1 MIQLIR
7 KTRKI
12 NKKRGS
18 RTCGGGCSK
27 KRRGA
32 GHRGGRGNAGSG
44 KEKKQKYTWF
54 QIYKPNHLGKY
65 GFQRADFLRADVL
78 GVNISF
84 LDQNLAEFEL
94 QGILEY
100 EGETPVV
107 DVTKIGYEK
116 VLGSGKVTKPLI
128 VKAPFFSERAKLKIE
143 EAGGQAISS

>member
-1 MIQLIR
+1 MIR
-7 KTRKI
+7 KSRKI

-65 GFQRADFLRADVL
+65 GFQRAGFLRSDMEGINV
-78 GVNISF
+78 SF
-84 LDQNLAEFEL
+84 LDQNLDALEAK
-94 QGILEY
+94 GALEY
-100 EGETPVV
+100 QDDVPVV
-107 DVTKIGYEK
+107 DVAKLGIEK
-116 VLGSGKVTKPLI
+116 VLGSGRITRPMI
-128 VKAPFFSERAKLKIE
+128 VKAPHFSERAKTKIVD
-143 EAGGQAISS
+143 AGGQAISS